1 MASSV
6 DGLAAARLK
15 GSGRLFRR
23 RGAILVGMLH
33 LPPLPGSALHDGT
46 TLADI
51 ERRAVDEALALHEA
65 GFDALLLQ
73 NTGDGPPGKDAD
85 FATVAQMAAIGQA
98 VARRMSLPVGVN
110 ILKNGV
116 ETAFAVAAAIGAQFV
131 RIKVYV
137 GATVGSEGLVEGG
150 ARAALAERRRL
161 GLDHV
166 AILADVLD
174 RTSRPIVELP
184 VTEAADW
191 AVRHGHADAL
201 VITGRD
207 VDETGRMLSDLRNE
221 GVDAPLIVGGGG
233 TEENIGALL
242 ETADGVI
249 VGASL
254 KETGG
259 YDAPISVERARRF
272 VQAARRREALT
283 R

>member
-1 MASSV
+1 MASAVDSV
-6 DGLAAARLK
+6 AGGRTRM
-15 GSGRLFRR
+15 SNRLFRPQ
-23 RGAILVGMLH
+23 GATLVGMLH
-33 LPPLPGSALHDGT
+33 LPPLPGSALHDRT
-46 TLADI
+46 PFAEI
-51 ERRAVDEALALHEA
+51 ERRTVEEAVVLREA

-85 FATVAQMAAIGQA
+85 FGTVAHMAAIGHA
-98 VARRMSLPVGVN
+98 VTRAVSLPMGVN

-137 GATVGSEGLVEGG
+137 GAALGSEGLVEGG
-150 ARAALAERRRL
+150 ARAALMERRRL

-174 RTSRPIVELP
+174 RTSHAIVELP
-184 VTEAADW
+184 VTEAAEW

-207 VDETGRMLSDLRNE
+207 DDETCRMLADLRAAD
-221 GVDAPLIVGGGG
+221 VDVPLIVGGGG
-233 TEENIGALL
+233 TADNVAELL
-242 ETADGVI
+242 EKADGVI
-249 VGASL
+249 VGSAL
-254 KETGG
+254 KEADD
-259 YDAPISVERARRF
+259 YAAPVSVARARRF
-272 VQAARRREALT
+272 VEAARRREAVA